1 MGNALV
7 GNVGTPGQQSI
18 TIVGDSVNIAF
29 RLESL
34 TKEKQTAVIVMRN
47 LTEQASADYRFQDLG
62 RAEVKGRKKPVE
74 IAALLLG

>member
-1 MGNALV
+1 MGSAGRLDF
-7 GNVGTPGQQSI
+7 T
-18 TIVGDSVNIAF
+18 TIGDSVNIAF